1 MIRKLCVYT
10 LGCLLVL
17 GLCFVVPEVA
27 LGYENKEPKSLDIDG
42 PYMKVGVTLMIDGK
56 PEYETFEGIPID
68 LNRILIANTMGYGK
82 PALRKIVID
91 VLLKQCYKL
100 EREDGIKRDI
110 MADGSI
116 DYAEAYFKVDVV
128 FAVDG
133 KTVHETYIIPV
144 DQDKMVE
151 RGSVGQSMKELEK
164 DLIKGLVIQGGVFAV
179 PGKLELMVKQ
189 WAANK
194 GQDLSNYLAQVDAG
208 KIEGLGNKVADLE
221 GTPTLH

>member
-56 PEYETFEGIPID
+56 PEYETFEEIPID
-68 LNRILIANTMGYGK
+68 LNKILIANTMGYGT
-82 PALRKIVID
+82 PALRKVVID
-91 VLLKQCYKL
+91 VLRKQCHEL
-100 EREDGIKRDI
+100 EKKDGIKRDI
-110 MADGSI
+110 MNNATI

-128 FAVDG
+128 FVVDG
-133 KTVHETYIIPV
+133 KLVHETYIIPV

-151 RGSVGQSMKELEK
+151 RGPVGQSMKELEK
-164 DLIKGLVIQGGVFAV
+164 DLIKGLLIQGGVV
-179 PGKLELMVKQ
+179 VIPGKLELMVKQ

-208 KIEGLGNKVADLE
+208 KIEGLENEVADLE
-221 GTPTLH
+221 GTPTLD